1 MKLSELEQYNFVT
14 IQCHDNPDA
23 DTISSGYALYCYF
36 NSRHKKVRL
45 IYSGQNKIKKKNLCL
60 MKDKLNIPIRY
71 VCPNENKVMEG
82 LLITVDCQY
91 GAGNVSRFQ
100 AENVAVIDHHPSEND
115 MVELSRIQ
123 PDLGSCA
130 TLVWSMLLE
139 EGYPVNED
147 VNLGTALYYGLYTDT
162 NQFSELFN
170 PLDMDMREMLSC
182 NKRLLKQFR
191 TSNFSLKELEIV
203 GVAMFRYNYNDE
215 HRFAVIKAQPCDPN
229 ILGIISDFLLQVEE
243 IDTCVVYN
251 EINDG
256 YKFSVRSCIKEVNAN
271 ELAVFLAEGIGSGGG
286 HNEKAGGFISM
297 KLYEENYPTLHSEAY
312 FNNRMAEYFKSYTL
326 IFADKTKLDVSTMQ
340 KYKRLKRPI
349 CYVKATDIAEVGTS
363 ISVRSKCGSVDVQV
377 KEDIYFAVER
387 NGIIHFVRSD
397 FFQKYLY
404 EIEQKPSEDYFAQVQ
419 YMPTIKN
426 WSDGNTYR
434 IDNYAKLC
442 MPKDTFI
449 IYAKKLTNCVK
460 VFPKWNGE
468 KYMRGVPGDYLAA
481 SGDDLHNVFIEPGS
495 IFLDNYEQI

>member
-1 MKLSELEQYNFVT
+1 MSLECTKNPCIAVGILYLYQFIYKLLEMPAAFLEVLVEAVACGGGAEYHAALCKPGSGFDCLREVLYADLVHHRGGYH
-14 IQCHDNPDA
+14 IA
-23 DTISSGYALYCYF
+23 DTVAAVRQEYHIFNVPGVEKIRQLVVGYIALHAAED
-36 NSRHKKVRL
+36 NAVGAVRERLHSRYRRL
-45 IYSGQNKIKKKNLCL
+45 RNGADAVVDVLHAVHCADVFKAVLK
-60 MKDKLNIPIRY
+60 PHEIRKGS
-71 VCPNENKVMEG
+71 E
-82 LLITVDCQY
+82 
-91 GAGNVSRFQ
+91 A
-100 AENVAVIDHHPSEND
+100 AV
-115 MVELSRIQ
+115 
-123 PDLGSCA
+123 
-130 TLVWSMLLE
+130 
-139 EGYPVNED
+139 
-147 VNLGTALYYGLYTDT
+147 
-162 NQFSELFN
+162 
-170 PLDMDMREMLSC
+170 
-182 NKRLLKQFR
+182 
-191 TSNFSLKELEIV
+191 
-203 GVAMFRYNYNDE
+203 
-215 HRFAVIKAQPCDPN
+215 
-229 ILGIISDFLLQVEE
+229 
-243 IDTCVVYN
+243 
-251 EINDG
+251 
-256 YKFSVRSCIKEVNAN
+256 
-271 ELAVFLAEGIGSGGG
+271 GIGSGGG